1 MRKSMGIR
9 IALVAAA
16 CVLGSSAVFAASAE
30 NGRKAFVTNGCWQ
43 CHGFEGQGS
52 AVTSNGAVLS
62 NTELPFEAFEGFVRG
77 TRFVHPVL
85 KLGFEAPRDFHLFND
100 SDGVLGVGSYSALV
114 YLTQRLLW
122 PLTRLAEMT
131 DLYQRSMASIERVM
145 NDDRTGYS
153 SVKLDMAPPG
163 NDE

>member
-77 TRFVHPVL
+77 TNRAMPPYREAILSSADLADIYAFLQSAPKPKDVSSIPLL
-85 KLGFEAPRDFHLFND
+85 K
-100 SDGVLGVGSYSALV
+100 
-114 YLTQRLLW
+114 
-122 PLTRLAEMT
+122 
-131 DLYQRSMASIERVM
+131 
-145 NDDRTGYS
+145 
-153 SVKLDMAPPG
+153 
-163 NDE
+163 